1 MKWKVSFYDEKVM
14 KNLFKWPAG
23 IKAKFTHIVELLE
36 QHWPQDV
43 GMPFVKAM
51 EDGLFE
57 IRAKSKEG
65 IGRALFCMVIGK
77 EVVILHGFIKKTQKT
92 PAKELEIA
100 KKRLREVQDGK

>member
-36 QHWPQDV
+36 QHGPQDV

-51 EDGLFE
+51 GDGLFE
-57 IRAKSKEG
+57 I
-65 IGRALFCMVIGK
+65 RALFCMVIGK